1 MDDYAKH
8 HRKVWMTDDQWE
20 CAQMLADLFR
30 GWHHV
35 LGEIKISG
43 TGIKLNTSAT
53 NWAATYDYD
62 GLTRAVV
69 MGHDRMIRFE
79 FQPSGPRMMQLVL
92 HKRHAREGQMHERH
106 PTLEDAIINAR
117 KQHPNPMT
125 QQATP

>member
-1 MDDYAKH
+1 MDDYEKH
-8 HRKVWMTDDQWE
+8 YRKNWMTDDQWQ
-20 CAQMLADLFR
+20 CAQMIADLFR

-35 LGEIKISG
+35 LGEIKQSG

-92 HKRHAREGQMHERH
+92 HKRHVREGKMHERH
-106 PTLEDAIINAR
+106 PTMEDAILTAR
-117 KQHPNPMT
+117 KEHPQPVT
-125 QQATP
+125 